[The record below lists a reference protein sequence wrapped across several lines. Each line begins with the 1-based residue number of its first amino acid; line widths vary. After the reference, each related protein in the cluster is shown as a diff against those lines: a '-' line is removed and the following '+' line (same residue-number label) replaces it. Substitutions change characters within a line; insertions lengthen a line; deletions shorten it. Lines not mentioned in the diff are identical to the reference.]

1 MSNSTRDSAPQ
12 RPRSEPPDRVDELR
26 ARVQRLRDRV
36 EALEAE
42 RDRLRAENRALRDEV
57 THARLD
63 DGVLASLEEGTRDAE
78 PASETPPAPV
88 DLYRA
93 LPSPCTF
100 RTFFRVAENEGVDA
114 SDARRYLRQFL
125 NRGHLARDGAQLRKQ
140 DPVPEEE

>member
-1 MSNSTRDSAPQ
+1 MSNSRRDSAPH
-12 RPRSEPPDRVDELR
+12 RSRSEPADELR
-26 ARVQRLRDRV
+26 AKIQRLRDRV

-42 RDRLRAENRALRDEV
+42 RDRLRGENQALRDEV
-57 THARLD
+57 THARLV
-63 DGVLASLEEGTRDAE
+63 DGVLASLEEGIRDVE
-78 PASETPPAPV
+78 PAPESSPALV
-88 DLYRA
+88 DLYRT
-93 LPSPCTF
+93 LPSSCTF